1 MKFDLA
7 PFQQNALKRL
17 GGWYLPVTVLV
28 VQLIA
33 FVSTAVAT
41 YFVQNNAQF
50 TADQISMV
58 FRITWVLVP
67 IGNVVMAAWTY
78 YSSQN
83 AFLRLTQWSQGKPL
97 SSGDR
102 TESAAWR
109 EVNSLPLRFILTTF
123 LVALIG
129 ETIPLLGFLYFYH
142 GVTPEQF
149 QYGIMGGLVASFG
162 GASLASHILD
172 YFLRPVRVVLIPKT
186 IEAQLKD
193 VVGFGLTNKIIGSA
207 LTLIAIGI
215 LVMGPIGY
223 HHVLLATSGGAGG
236 ADLVRSFQ
244 VQSIVASA
252 INLVL
257 GLTLSALI
265 LRTLLTPMRNLIQA
279 MQALEQGDLTKRVDV
294 IASDEIGEVSIY
306 FNHMAGRLNTLQ
318 ETLESQVKE
327 RTAQLRATV
336 QVSRVISA
344 ILDANELT
352 ERLVNLIAEEFG
364 YYYVALFLLD
374 PSERWAELRNATGDA
389 GRVLRENKHRLEVDG
404 KNMVGTAI
412 RERQPQVVMDTVGNH
427 VRFDNPLLPYTRSE
441 IALPLIV
448 GDRVLGAL
456 DAQSTKDSAFDP
468 EDIETLQTMANQIAI
483 ALENARLFQ
492 EARQNLQDMHAI
504 QQQYLLDTWKRVTDE
519 RPNLS
524 FENGEVE
531 PHETVR
537 QIDIPLSLRD
547 QIIGQINLTG
557 DNDWTPEERSMI
569 EAIASQAAL
578 ALENARLVEDS
589 QSTARRERMVAEITG
604 KIWSSSTIDGIMQT
618 AAREMGRALDTDEV
632 TIELKAD

>member
-1 MKFDLA
+1 MKFDLT
-7 PFQQNALKRL
+7 PFLQNALKRL
-17 GGWYLPVTVLV
+17 GGWYLPAAVLA

-33 FVSTAVAT
+33 FLSTAVAT
-41 YFVQNNAQF
+41 YLVQNNARF
-50 TADQISMV
+50 SADQIAMTI
-58 FRITWVLVP
+58 RITWVLVP
-67 IGNVVMAAWTY
+67 IGNVIMASWAY
-78 YSSQN
+78 YTSQN
-83 AFLRLTQWSQGKPL
+83 AFLRLNLWSQGRPL
-97 SSGDR
+97 PSGEK

-129 ETIPLLGFLYFYH
+129 ETIPLLVFLYFYH
-142 GVTPEQF
+142 GITAEQF

-162 GASLASHILD
+162 GSALASHILD
-172 YFLRPVRVVLIPKT
+172 YLMRPVRKVLLPDA
-186 IEAQLKD
+186 IEVQLKY
-193 VVGFGLTNKIIGSA
+193 VSSFGLSNKIIGSA
-207 LTLIAIGI
+207 VTLIVIGI

-223 HHVLLATSGGAGG
+223 HHVIQATSGGASG
-236 ADLVRSFQ
+236 AEVVNSFR
-244 VQSIVASA
+244 VEAIAASF

-257 GLTLSALI
+257 GLVLSILI

-279 MQALEQGDLTKRVDV
+279 MQALEQGNLTKRVDV

-306 FNHMAGRLNTLQ
+306 FNHMARRLNVLQ
-318 ETLESQVKE
+318 DTLETQVKE

-336 QVSRVISA
+336 QVSRAISA
-344 ILDANELT
+344 ILDADELT

-374 PSERWAELRNATGDA
+374 PSEHWAELRNATGDA

-412 RERQPQVVMDTVGNH
+412 REHQPQVVMDTVGNH

-456 DAQSTKDSAFDP
+456 DAQSTKESAFGE

-492 EARQNLQDMHAI
+492 EAQQNLRDMHAI
-504 QQQYLLDTWKRVTDE
+504 QQQYLLNTWKRVTDE
-519 RPNLS
+519 QPNLS
-524 FENGEVE
+524 YENGELE

-537 QIDIPLSLRD
+537 QIEIPLSLRD

-589 QSTARRERMVAEITG
+589 QSTARRERMVAEITS